1 MSTNEGVNVYYT
13 KIDDKY
19 YMYVM
24 NLDDNSWQRAEID
37 EDLYNALIASMF
49 SNLSGFA
56 YSDKYQFNEGY
67 YEAEDVVVGDVTYES
82 VVLTFGNKQLASVYY
97 VVEGLTNESGNE
109 TTVMIRTY
117 ICINLYDN
125 VEIELPT
132 EFTESSMEDLLG

>member
-82 VVLTFGNKQLASVYY
+82 VVLTFENKQLASVYY

-117 ICINLYDN
+117 ICINSYDN